1 MSLKNRVNLNKLSYR
16 LLIAGVFVLAS
27 FQLGIYYYATGK
39 MADDIKINTRR
50 LEDKIAPL
58 FSSGLTVSIEDKVI
72 KLKGSEIKDF
82 TEEYN
87 RNYSKLKDVR
97 IKHGLVLDYVQSI
110 APNINREP
118 TDARFQFKDGRA
130 AIFSPAIPGR
140 VLDIEASAN
149 NIQNALM
156 SGNIVASLSVARTE
170 PEITLDK
177 INALGI
183 DTLIGYGESNFSG
196 SSVAR
201 IQNIKVSSK
210 RFNGLILKPGEEFS
224 FNTALGSVEA
234 EDGYAE
240 EKVIKDKKLQYELGG
255 GICQVSTTLFRAAI
269 SAGFPILERKP
280 HAFPVQYY
288 NPQGFDATIY
298 PGITDLKFMNNSDRH
313 IVLQTKTIGSKIS
326 FEIYGHGDGRKVF
339 VTAPIQYDIQPDGS
353 MKAYF
358 TRETAYADG
367 TIKNDRFDSRYRSP
381 SLYPLEKNPLE

>member
-1 MSLKNRVNLNKLSYR
+1 MSLWNRVNLNKLSYQ
-16 LLIAGVFVLAS
+16 LLIAGVFIFAS
-27 FQLGIYYYATGK
+27 FQLGIYYYAK
-39 MADDIKINTRR
+39 SNEFQNHKITTKK
-50 LEDKIAPL
+50 LENRITPL
-58 FSSGLTVSIEDKVI
+58 LNDGLIINIEDKTI
-72 KLKGSEIKDF
+72 KLKGTEIRDF

-87 RNYSKLKDVR
+87 RNYSGTKDIR
-97 IKHGLVLDYVQSI
+97 IKHGLILDYVQSI

-118 TDARFQFKDGRA
+118 IDARFQFKDGRA

-140 VLDIEASAN
+140 VLDIGASAN

-156 SGNIVASLSVARTE
+156 SGNIVASLSITKTE

-183 DTLIGYGESNFSG
+183 DTLIGHGESNFSG
-196 SSVAR
+196 SSAAR
-201 IQNIKVSSK
+201 IQNIKISSK

-224 FNTALGSVEA
+224 FNAILGSVEA
-234 EDGYAE
+234 VDGYAE

-298 PGITDLKFMNNSDRH
+298 PGITDFKFKNNSDRH
-313 IVLQTKTIGSKIS
+313 IVLQTKIIGTKIS
-326 FEIYGHGDGRKVF
+326 FEIYGHDDGRKVS
-339 VTAPIQYDIQPDGS
+339 VTAPVQYDIQPDGS
-353 MKAYF
+353 MKTYF
-358 TRETAYADG
+358 TRETIYFDG
-367 TIKNDRFDSRYRSP
+367 TVKNDRFNSNYRSP

>member
-1 MSLKNRVNLNKLSYR
+1 MSLRNRVNLNKLSYQ
-16 LLIAGVFVLAS
+16 LLIAGIFIFAS
-27 FQLGIYYYATGK
+27 FQLGIYYYARNQMPENAKITTQKLENKITPLFNTGLT
-39 MADDIKINTRR
+39 ISIQ
-50 LEDKIAPL
+50 DKI
-58 FSSGLTVSIEDKVI
+58 I

-82 TEEYN
+82 TEKYS
-87 RNYSKLKDVR
+87 RNYSGLSDVR
-97 IKHGLVLDYVQSI
+97 IKHTLVLDYVQSI

-130 AIFSPAIPGR
+130 VIFSPAISGR
-140 VLDIEASAN
+140 VLDIEASAD
-149 NIQNALM
+149 NIQSALL
-156 SGNIVASLSVARTE
+156 SGDITASLSITETE

-177 INALGI
+177 VNALGI

-196 SSVAR
+196 SSAAR
-201 IQNIKVSSK
+201 IQNIKVSSR
-210 RFNGLILKPGEEFS
+210 RFNGLILKPEEEFS
-224 FNTALGSVEA
+224 FNAILGSVEA

-313 IVLQTKTIGSKIS
+313 IVLQTKTIGTKIS
-326 FEIYGHGDGRKVF
+326 FEIYGHDDGRKVS

-358 TRETAYADG
+358 TRETVYADG
-367 TIKNDRFDSRYRSP
+367 TIKNERFDSNYRSP